1 MHFTSQKAVCKYN
14 GGGKASMNTEIG
26 LKTAIGTQNTNYDT
40 QTGKTSRTERENE
53 RMRRIPDRIDGE
65 VVIAMSWMPDCP
77 RTPKGEGKTTPTAPT
92 PLTKDC
98 ITCSTLPLP
107 RQIPLTD
114 SYSGVNKRILLVG
127 QARGKQN
134 ILTSTNLDWHPLWS
148 SEKKKQQQSSTGRE
162 VPQCLSSKQHHITSF
177 WVMSPGLFPLLLPCF
192 FPFYCWFNAQSQKNI
207 TSLFRDFFVDWRQFK
222 TQHFCLLK

>member
-14 GGGKASMNTEIG
+14 GGGKASMNTGIG
-26 LKTAIGTQNTNYDT
+26 LKTAIGTKNTNYDT
-40 QTGKTSRTERENE
+40 QTGKTSRTEWENE

-127 QARGKQN
+127 QGRGKKKYPHKYKSR
-134 ILTSTNLDWHPLWS
+134 LTSSVEQW
-148 SEKKKQQQSSTGRE
+148 EKTTTTILHRKRGPSMSLLKTTPHNQF
-162 VPQCLSSKQHHITSF
+162 L
-177 WVMSPGLFPLLLPCF
+177 WVMSHGLFPLLLPCF
-192 FPFYCWFNAQSQKNI
+192 FPFYCWFNAQSQRNI
-207 TSLFRDFFVDWRQFK
+207 TSLFVDWRQLK